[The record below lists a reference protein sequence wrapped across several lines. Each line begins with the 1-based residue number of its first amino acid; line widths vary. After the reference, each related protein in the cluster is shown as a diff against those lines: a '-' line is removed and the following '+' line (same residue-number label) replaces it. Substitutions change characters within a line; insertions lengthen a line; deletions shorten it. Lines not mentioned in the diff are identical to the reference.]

1 MLEAG
6 LFNFSQIEKNAK
18 SLLKRLFNSSLSIEV
33 VYKKFESSSYDEATG
48 KNTSTYSEYSID
60 AIRSNTAL
68 EAQGASTVLSAIGF
82 EAGEMFFFIMA
93 KDIPRTNLYDQ
104 EILKDYIVVDNQ
116 DYQVKKCVPVFEIF
130 AKIQV

>member
-1 MLEAG
+1 M
-6 LFNFSQIEKNAK
+6 FNFSQIEKNAK
-18 SLLKRLFNSSLSIEV
+18 SLLKSLFNSSLSTEV
-33 VYKKFESSSYDEATG
+33 VYKKFESASYDEATG
-48 KNTSTYSEYSID
+48 KNTSTYSEYSVD